1 MPLRVPTSGI
11 VLVSCLSGK
20 GCVGHCDAVDVMR
33 LELKCKVSSRHFVMG
48 GRG

>member
-20 GCVGHCDAVDVMR
+20 GCVGHCHAVDVMR
-33 LELKCKVSSRHFVMG
+33 LELE
-48 GRG
+48 

>member
-20 GCVGHCDAVDVMR
+20 GCVGHCDAVGIEIIVA
-33 LELKCKVSSRHFVMG
+33 SRRTCRAPAG
-48 GRG
+48 

>member
-20 GCVGHCDAVDVMR
+20 GCVDHCDAVDVMR
-33 LELKCKVSSRHFVMG
+33 LELK
-48 GRG
+48 